1 MPADEADGAALP
13 GKRLLFV
20 VNDLAFLISHRLEI
34 ALAASAAGAR
44 VAVAA
49 PPDQKAAATL
59 AGHGIEAVP
68 IPMTRH
74 GINPFR
80 EFRALV
86 ALYGLMRR
94 TAPDL
99 VHLIT
104 VKPVVFGGIAAGLAR
119 VPAMVAAISG
129 LGFVFEGS
137 CARSRMLRLG
147 LRPLYRAAMA
157 HWNARVIF
165 QNPTDLRRLTALC
178 PSIAS
183 ELIAGSG
190 VDLARFAAAPEP
202 EGPATVVLPARLLR
216 PKGIAEF
223 VEAARRLRSSGI
235 NARFVVLGDA
245 PASNPAAI
253 PQKQVETW
261 RRQGD
266 VTFEG
271 FCSDMPAALG
281 AAHLVVLPSY
291 YGEGLPKVL
300 LEAAACGRAV
310 VTTDHP
316 GCRDAVVLGET
327 GLLVPPRDPAALA
340 GAIGALLADPERRR
354 SMGQSARAHAE
365 QNFAV
370 SDVVDRHLAIYR
382 TLLARTLI
390 ATPTVTPTAT

>member
-1 MPADEADGAALP
+1 MPADEAGGAALP

-34 ALAASAAGAR
+34 VLAAVAAGAR
-44 VAVAA
+44 VEVAA
-49 PPDQKAAATL
+49 PPDQNSAARL
-59 AGHGIEAVP
+59 ADHGIRAVP
-68 IPMTRH
+68 IPMSRH
-74 GINPFR
+74 GMNPFR
-80 EFRALV
+80 EFRSLL

-104 VKPVVFGGIAAGLAR
+104 VKPVVFGGIAARLAH

-129 LGFVFEGS
+129 LGFVFDGRG
-137 CARSRMLRLG
+137 ARSRMLRLG

-157 HWNARVIF
+157 HRNARAIF
-165 QNPTDLRRLTALC
+165 QNPTDRQRLTALC
-178 PSIAS
+178 PGIAS

-190 VDLARFAAAPEP
+190 VDLVRFAPAPEP
-202 EGPATVVLPARLLR
+202 DGPATVLLPARLLR

-223 VEAARRLRSSGI
+223 VEAARRLRASGT

-245 PASNPAAI
+245 PASNPATI
-253 PQKQVETW
+253 PQEQIETW
-261 RRQGD
+261 RRQGN
-266 VTFEG
+266 VAFEG
-271 FCSDMPAALG
+271 FCDDMPAALG

-310 VTTDHP
+310 ITTDHP
-316 GCRDAVVLGET
+316 GCRDAVVPGQT

-340 GAIGALLADPERRR
+340 GAIGALLTDPERRR
-354 SMGQSARAHAE
+354 SMGQAARAHAE
-365 QNFAV
+365 RNFAV

-382 TLLARTLI
+382 ALLAPART
-390 ATPTVTPTAT
+390 AAAQTAA